1 MGLDDSYDHRHDD
14 VVKLSWDDV
23 MRLCRDLAVGIQAE
37 FDPDQIVGIAKA
49 GVIPAAILASML
61 RKDFYPIRLSRREK
75 DRVVRGK
82 PRLLVPLTEDVRGKK
97 VLIVDEISATGETL
111 KLAVQEAKKKGART
125 VKTATLYVHSDSF
138 RPNWYGLVSDALII
152 QPWDFEVLQQGK
164 FIIHPEYQEEFDRL
178 ARE

>member
-1 MGLDDSYDHRHDD
+1 LSLEDSYEHGHLG
-14 VVKLSWDDV
+14 VLKLTWDDV
-23 MRLCRDLAVGIQAE
+23 MRLCRELAVQIQTE

-75 DRVVRGK
+75 DRVVRGR
-82 PRLLVPLTEDVRGKK
+82 PRLLVPLTDDVRGKK

-111 KLAVQEAKKKGART
+111 KLAVQEAKKKGARK

-138 RPNWYGLVSDALII
+138 KPNWYGMLSDDLIV
-152 QPWDFEVLQQGK
+152 QPWDFEVLKDGK
-164 FIIHPEYQEEFDRL
+164 FVIHPEYQEELDRL